1 MGNWPRGVSCTN
13 AIVKRQT
20 THTNLQ
26 PTFCIRIHIHIHI
39 LAFYIRICI
48 GAHNHIRIRIHV
60 HEG

>member
-26 PTFCIRIHIHIHI
+26 PTFCIRIHIHI